1 MSYTIRDCVQSYWF
15 MRQFHNRACK
25 ELAWPLHGVVQ
36 TAQCLNIERS
46 RSNLKRMLEV
56 VKYLWVKDREMEA
69 EVAKG
74 NVNENGNRKVA

>member
-1 MSYTIRDCVQSYWF
+1 MGYTIRDCVQSYWF

-46 RSNLKRMLEV
+46 RAN
-56 VKYLWVKDREMEA
+56 LWVKDREMEA
-69 EVAKG
+69 EVARG
-74 NVNENGNRKVA
+74 NANENENRKVA